1 MICPVGFFS
10 SGQNILNNMIFLFGN
25 LLPSQIFAY
34 ITVTVFGNLLPQL
47 FIVQQQLERFNLAPA
62 VSLLR
67 GSVNADGFA
76 VILVIIADIGAV
88 SKVVETAASDN
99 NGRLQPIASIGTM
112 PKASFKLD
120 MTKMEETL

>member
-1 MICPVGFFS
+1 
-10 SGQNILNNMIFLFGN
+10 MIFLFGN

-99 NGRLQPIASIGTM
+99 NGRFAAPFMIL
-112 PKASFKLD
+112 
-120 MTKMEETL
+120 